1 MMTEEQATRRL
12 ERVEAD
18 ARRWLEEREA
28 TPLPSDAEHTE
39 EDRWS
44 ESWYAG
50 AIEAMRSILE
60 RPATGEDAAMIR
72 RLRGL
77 Q

>member
-1 MMTEEQATRRL
+1 MMTEEAALRRL
-12 ERVEAD
+12 ERLEAD
-18 ARRWLEEREA
+18 AKRWLEERESV
-28 TPLPSDAEHTE
+28 TTD

-44 ESWYAG
+44 DTWYAG